1 VLLIEKVQKV
11 VACTSNGQLL
21 LFKLLKFKA
30 MLTNSA
36 DNIGFFKRIPIG
48 VSLVSLLKKSW
59 NNNTIKKLRYSGNTA
74 YKYNI
79 NDF

>member
-1 VLLIEKVQKV
+1 
-11 VACTSNGQLL
+11 
-21 LFKLLKFKA
+21 

-36 DNIGFFKRIPIG
+36 DNIGFFMRIPIG
-48 VSLVSLLKKSW
+48 VPSVSLLKKSW
-59 NNNTIKKLRYSGNTA
+59 NNNTIKKLRYSGNTV